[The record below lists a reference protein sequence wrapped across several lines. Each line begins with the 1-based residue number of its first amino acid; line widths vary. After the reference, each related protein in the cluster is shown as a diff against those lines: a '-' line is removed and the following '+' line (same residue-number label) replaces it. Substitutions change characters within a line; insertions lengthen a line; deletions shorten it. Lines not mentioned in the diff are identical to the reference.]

1 MGWIDR
7 KSLKAQQAFKQPW
20 QTYSRLISRCMA
32 KSGKVAGVPAGLGF
46 LTPVL
51 QDDGERRRFSRTSGK
66 DLLAEAHQTS
76 LEHARRRN
84 TQEHSCFK
92 TSLSI
97 AVHHIPYLHVLSTNS
112 LSCNVLCPKE
122 LQTFT

>member
-20 QTYSRLISRCMA
+20 QTYSRLISRYMA
-32 KSGKVAGVPAGLGF
+32 KSGKVAGAPAGLGF

-51 QDDGERRRFSRTSGK
+51 RGEGKGRRFSRTSAK
-66 DLLAEAHQTS
+66 DLLAEAHQTA
-76 LEHARRRN
+76 EHARRRN
-84 TQEHSCFK
+84 MQEHSCFK

-97 AVHHIPYLHVLSTNS
+97 APHLGCSEH
-112 LSCNVLCPKE
+112 K
-122 LQTFT
+122 FTSM